1 MFIYPTVQFKKKS
14 ISSFLGLS
22 AYYSKLIGTRL
33 KHREVVFLAIVP
45 KTIVSV
51 DISHHIYVLVCFP
64 LLKYYSLIQCQDPQ
78 MPWGNLM
85 PNPWE
90 RQQGKNTPLM
100 SGLSGKKEALLEIPV
115 TLILISILFMIQFC
129 PCLCGKYCLR
139 YL

>member
-1 MFIYPTVQFKKKS
+1 LNVNFQQCPPPFAPSAFFESKLTKINETNKCLLWRTKELFIYPTVQFKKKS

-64 LLKYYSLIQCQDPQ
+64 LLKYYSLIQCH
-78 MPWGNLM
+78 N
-85 PNPWE
+85 
-90 RQQGKNTPLM
+90 KF
-100 SGLSGKKEALLEIPV
+100 KHK
-115 TLILISILFMIQFC
+115 TLKC
-129 PCLCGKYCLR
+129 PGVI
-139 YL
+139 